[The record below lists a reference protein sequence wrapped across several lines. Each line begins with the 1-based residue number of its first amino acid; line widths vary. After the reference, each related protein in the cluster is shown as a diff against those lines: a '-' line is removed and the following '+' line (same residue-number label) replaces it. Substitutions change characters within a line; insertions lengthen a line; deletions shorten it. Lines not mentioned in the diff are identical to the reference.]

1 MFWMLVFLHS
11 TYYDHYTPVVA
22 TAVVSFFLQRSSC
35 LSVTV
40 TVTVLVSVSVSVS
53 LSLSL
58 YTHTH
63 THTQCCISFESTLH
77 AFSLISRHGT

>member
-1 MFWMLVFLHS
+1 MLVFLHS

-40 TVTVLVSVSVSVS
+40 TVLVSVSVSVS

-58 YTHTH
+58 HTH
-63 THTQCCISFESTLH
+63 TYTH
-77 AFSLISRHGT
+77 AMLYIFRKYIACV

>member
-53 LSLSL
+53 VSLALS
-58 YTHTH
+58 THTH
-63 THTQCCISFESTLH
+63 IHTRNVVYLSKVHCMRLV
-77 AFSLISRHGT
+77 